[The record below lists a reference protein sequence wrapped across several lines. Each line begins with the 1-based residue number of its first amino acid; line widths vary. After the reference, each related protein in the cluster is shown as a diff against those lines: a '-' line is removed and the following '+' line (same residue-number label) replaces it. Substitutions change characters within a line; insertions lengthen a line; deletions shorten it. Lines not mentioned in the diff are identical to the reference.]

1 MPRSADPPAIEAIV
15 VAYDSAQV
23 LPACLAAL
31 RREDIAT
38 LVVDNASRDDSAAL
52 AEAGGARV
60 LRLPRN
66 EGYGRG
72 NDAGIRASR
81 AELVLLANPDL
92 VLDPGAAAA
101 LLEAAERYPDAAALA
116 PRIIEA
122 DGRLF
127 FQPRSLLATF
137 GPNPAGL
144 PCRPEGDCCAPFLS
158 GACLLLRRAAY
169 LAVGGFDRDIFLFYE
184 DDDLCRR
191 LALAGGSLVHVHGAV
206 ARHGRGCSSA
216 PAPGRVF
223 RSRWHQAWSRAHVS
237 RKHGLPPSAPGML
250 ALNLL
255 RTALVVPSFRP
266 ALIERY
272 VGSVAG
278 AWAALRGR
286 SALDREG
293 LDR

>member
-1 MPRSADPPAIEAIV
+1 MV
-15 VAYDSAQV
+15 THDSAQV

-31 RREDIAT
+31 RREGVDT
-38 LVVDNASRDDSAAL
+38 VVVDNASRDDSAAL
-52 AEAGGARV
+52 AEAAGVRV
-60 LRLPRN
+60 VRLPRN

-81 AELVLLANPDL
+81 AELVLLANPDV
-92 VLDPGAAAA
+92 VLDPGAVAA
-101 LLEAAERYPDAAALA
+101 LLEAAGRFPDAAAFA
-116 PRIIEA
+116 PRIVEP

-137 GPNPAGL
+137 GINPAGH

-191 LALAGGSLVHVHGAV
+191 LALSAGALVHVHEAV
-206 ARHGRGCSSA
+206 ARHGRGRSSA

-223 RSRWHQAWSRAHVS
+223 RSRWHQAWSRAYVS
-237 RKHGLPPSAPGML
+237 RKHGLKPSAPGML

-255 RTALVVPSFRP
+255 RTALVVLTFRP
-266 ALIERY
+266 AMIERY
-272 VGSVAG
+272 AGSTAG

-286 SALDREG
+286 TALDREG
-293 LDR
+293 LDP